1 MIFWEDMWNE
11 PMSEEQHYRRGYC
24 CNNKCKLCIFDP
36 PHVVP
41 KNTKVREEILKRLEN
56 EDISD

>member
-24 CNNKCKLCIFDP
+24 CGNKCKLCIF
-36 PHVVP
+36 
-41 KNTKVREEILKRLEN
+41 
-56 EDISD
+56 